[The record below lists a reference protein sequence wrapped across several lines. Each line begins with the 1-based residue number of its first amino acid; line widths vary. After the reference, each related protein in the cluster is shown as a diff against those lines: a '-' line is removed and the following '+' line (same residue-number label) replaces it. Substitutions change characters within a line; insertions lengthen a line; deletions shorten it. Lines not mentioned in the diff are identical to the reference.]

1 MTSTKRI
8 SSKRTSSKRTSTAD
22 RETAAQERIEKLEA
36 LHASLAEQVETL
48 TTSEGWAAMLD
59 AARVFTR
66 YSLNN
71 TLLLHM
77 QMSKRGMPVQRV
89 AGFNTWRSLGR
100 TVLKGE
106 KGLAIF
112 APCTY
117 KTEPADDGAG
127 AAKPSADAP
136 GDKRRVLTGFRVAYV
151 FGQEQTEG
159 ADLPDIRPTLL
170 PGTAPDGLWDAL
182 SGLVRAEGYEVQ
194 RGQCSGANGFT
205 DRLAKV
211 VRIRDDV
218 SESQAVKTLCHELA
232 HVLLHCD
239 PEYHY
244 AGCRD
249 TAEIEAESVSS
260 VVCSAS
266 GMDTS
271 AYTTAYVAGWAGGD
285 VKKVRAAAERVV
297 KTAGTILASL
307 EPATSSLVMEEV
319 AAIRPLVV

>member
-1 MTSTKRI
+1 MTTTTRRTR
-8 SSKRTSSKRTSTAD
+8 SKRAITAD
-22 RETAAQERIEKLEA
+22 RETAAQERTEKLEA

-48 TTSEGWAAMLD
+48 TTSEGWTEMLKAAS
-59 AARVFTR
+59 RFTR

-71 TLLLHM
+71 ALLLSM
-77 QMSKRGMPVQRV
+77 QLSKRGIPAQRV

-117 KTEPADDGAG
+117 RTMASGDDVEAL
-127 AAKPSADAP
+127 KPSADAP
-136 GDKRRVLTGFRVAYV
+136 EDKRRVLTGFRVAYV
-151 FGQEQTEG
+151 FGEDQTSG
-159 ADLPDIRPTLL
+159 ADVPDVRPALL
-170 PGTAPDGLWDAL
+170 AGEAPDGLYNAL
-182 SGLVRAEGYEVQ
+182 SALVTAEGYAVE
-194 RGQCSGANGFT
+194 RGDCGGANGFT

-218 SESQAVKTLCHELA
+218 SESQATKTLAHELA

-239 PEYHY
+239 PDYHY

-249 TAEIEAESVSS
+249 TAEIEAESVSA

-271 AYTTAYVAGWAGGD
+271 AYTTAYVAGWSGGD

-307 EPATSSLVMEEV
+307 EPVAAPLLEEV
-319 AAIRPLVV
+319 AA